1 MNRRNRN
8 QLAAEDLKRR
18 QIVEQKL
25 YEFLG
30 DALIP
35 RFNLKTT
42 IGSVYP
48 GTQIVMNSETELTEL
63 QPLSDIDL
71 RFRESMFKSL
81 SSQSQFTLKPD
92 IRGTMPKL
100 HLYSVFSLSPYAFRQ
115 PKEIIFNFI
124 GSNQINSSLL
134 KRRKIGG
141 FLQKEYKSNHYR
153 FAQMWQ
159 SQKGLKKTRS
169 IKFCSPSYIKSSV
182 GDLFGIF

>member
-8 QLAAEDLKRR
+8 QLAADDLKRR
-18 QIVEQKL
+18 QLVEQKL

-35 RFNLKTT
+35 RFNLKTSV
-42 IGSVYP
+42 GSVFP
-48 GTQIVMNSETELTEL
+48 GTQIVMNSETEVTEL

-81 SSQSQFTLKPD
+81 TSQSHFTFKHD
-92 IRGTMPKL
+92 VRGTMPKL

-115 PKEIIFNFI
+115 PKEIIFNFN

-159 SQKGLKKTRS
+159 CQKGQKKTRS
-169 IKFCSPSYIKSSV
+169 IKYCSPSYKKSSV
-182 GDLFGIF
+182 GDLFGVF